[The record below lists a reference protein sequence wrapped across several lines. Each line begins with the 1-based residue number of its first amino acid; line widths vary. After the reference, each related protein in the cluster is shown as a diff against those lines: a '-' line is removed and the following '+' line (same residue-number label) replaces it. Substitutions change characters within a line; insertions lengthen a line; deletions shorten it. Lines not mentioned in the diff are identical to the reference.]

1 LVKTG
6 IAEITLMSV
15 SALLTPSFPIKA
27 ADLLLPLKGIR

>member
-1 LVKTG
+1 LK
-6 IAEITLMSV
+6 V